1 MAAKKGCFS
10 RLLKLFLVLL
20 AILIVLAVVL
30 VALAIGKPVS
40 YPAPKFEKRDT
51 GVMAGVITR
60 LARSL
65 VDKEGR
71 VVDVAELHLTQ
82 NEVQTLL
89 DAMMR
94 DDRENAPETV
104 PYAVIWEDG
113 MVRAHLS
120 TPIRSRS
127 ALFSG
132 KALNLFI
139 ELTPYVD
146 DGQLTIEPGS
156 GSIGKLTMSQFALD
170 KLARRMEREAMS
182 REKIRTTLSAFQC
195 VEPDDNGGL
204 VLMFDP
210 RDVNTVVRIL
220 KSAGEDPNEA
230 LDEADEDDEAEEDDE
245 EEDDR
250 DDVEDDANADDDDD
264 AANASFDGENDERI
278 EKVEE

>member
-10 RLLKLFLVLL
+10 KLLKLFFVL
-20 AILIVLAVVL
+20 LIVLAVL
-30 VALAIGKPVS
+30 TYILAILMLGAPET
-40 YPAPKFEKRDT
+40 YPAPKFDGRAK
-51 GVMAGVITR
+51 GIMAGTITR

-71 VVDVAELHLTQ
+71 VVDVAELHLKQ

-94 DDRENAPETV
+94 DDRVDAPETV

-113 MVRAHLS
+113 MVRFFYSEPSDAML
-120 TPIRSRS
+120 PP
-127 ALFSG
+127 FSG
-132 KALNLFI
+132 KAVNLLV
-139 ELTPYVD
+139 ELAPYVD
-146 DGQLTIEPGS
+146 DGRLTIEPGA
-156 GSIGKLTMSQFALD
+156 GSFGKVPIPRFALN
-170 KLARRMEREAMS
+170 KLARWIEKDLMR
-182 REKIRTTLSAFQC
+182 REKVRTTLSAFQC

-220 KSAGEDPNEA
+220 KSAGEDPREA
-230 LDEADEDDEAEEDDE
+230 LDEEDEEDE
-245 EEDDR
+245 DR
-250 DDVEDDANADDDDD
+250 DDDDDVDDDDD
-264 AANASFDGENDERI
+264 AADASFDGEIDERI

>member
-10 RLLKLFLVLL
+10 KLLKLFFVL
-20 AILIVLAVVL
+20 LIVLAVL
-30 VALAIGKPVS
+30 TYILAILMLGAPET
-40 YPAPKFEKRDT
+40 YPAPKFDGRAK
-51 GVMAGVITR
+51 GIMAGTITR

-71 VVDVAELHLTQ
+71 VVDVAELHLKQ

-94 DDRENAPETV
+94 DDRVDAPETV

-113 MVRAHLS
+113 MVRFFYSEPSDAML
-120 TPIRSRS
+120 PP
-127 ALFSG
+127 FSG
-132 KALNLFI
+132 KAVNLLV
-139 ELTPYVD
+139 ELAPYVD
-146 DGQLTIEPGS
+146 DGRLTIEPGA
-156 GSIGKLTMSQFALD
+156 GSFGKVPIPRFALN
-170 KLARRMEREAMS
+170 KLARWIEKDLMR
-182 REKIRTTLSAFQC
+182 REKVRTTLSAFQC

-220 KSAGEDPNEA
+220 KSAGEDPREA
-230 LDEADEDDEAEEDDE
+230 LDEEDDEDDDE
-245 EEDDR
+245 DR
-250 DDVEDDANADDDDD
+250 DDDDRDDDDD
-264 AANASFDGENDERI
+264 ADASFDGEIDERI

>member
-1 MAAKKGCFS
+1 MAAKKKGCFS
-10 RLLKLFLVLL
+10 RILIVFLVLL
-20 AILIVLAVVL
+20 VVLIVLAVVL
-30 VALAIGKPVS
+30 VALAIGTPVS
-40 YPAPKFEKRDT
+40 YPAPKFEPRDT
-51 GVMAGVITR
+51 GVMASVITR

-71 VVDVAELHLTQ
+71 VVETAELHLTQ
-82 NEVQTLL
+82 KEVQTLL
-89 DAMMR
+89 NAMMR

-113 MVRAHLS
+113 RIQAHLS

-132 KALNLFI
+132 KALNLFV

-146 DGQLTIEPGS
+146 DGQLTIVPVS
-156 GSIGKLTMSQFALD
+156 GSIGKLTMSRFALN
-170 KLARRMEREAMS
+170 KLARRMEREAMN

-195 VEPDDNGGL
+195 IEPGDNGGL

-220 KSAGEDPNEA
+220 KSAGEDPREA
-230 LDEADEDDEAEEDDE
+230 LDEEDEEDE
-245 EEDDR
+245 DR
-250 DDVEDDANADDDDD
+250 DDDDDVDDDDD
-264 AANASFDGENDERI
+264 AADASFDGENDERN